1 MDFKLPLILGKKPF
15 YWKSLMV
22 DVDGVLIKDL
32 HKKQQ
37 NADGSEYQIFKK
49 KIPYQAS
56 LLAC

>member
-1 MDFKLPLILGKKPF
+1 
-15 YWKSLMV
+15 MV

-49 KIPYQAS
+49 DPLPSKLAS
-56 LLAC
+56 NWLAWGLF

>member
-1 MDFKLPLILGKKPF
+1 ML
-15 YWKSLMV
+15 

-56 LLAC
+56 LPLTAC

>member
-1 MDFKLPLILGKKPF
+1 
-15 YWKSLMV
+15 MV

-49 KIPYQAS
+49 RSPTKQACY
-56 LLAC
+56 LARGLF